1 VYFKRDGELIDVVPT
16 VQVSS
21 SVEDKINGLR
31 LEKSSSSRA
40 LTGRD
45 LDDTKVQK
53 SLSLL
58 ELEGKLARLGQDGPQ
73 GSDKGQEQESES
85 DPKTTTEAI
94 PETVVSREF
103 PHWVQSSDPLYHFQQ
118 RQQAAGNG
126 TMEVRAM
133 LTWSLN
139 PQLDNEALF
148 SCEVHHPALS
158 MPMQAEVTL
167 STPRGPK
174 LSMSPSKARVGD
186 TVRITVQGFRLGP
199 PAVSFLHGGAI

>member
-1 VYFKRDGELIDVVPT
+1 PPKSISVVAANSPAPFSRYEAQNFTLVCIVTGAKPVPTVYFKRDGELIDVVPT

-21 SVEDKINGLR
+21 SVEDKRNGPK
-31 LEKSSSSRA
+31 LEKSWSSQA

-85 DPKTTTEAI
+85 DPETTTEAI

-103 PHWVQSSDPLYHFQQ
+103 PHWVQSGDPLYHFQQ
-118 RQQAAGNG
+118 RQQAAGDG
-126 TMEVRAM
+126 TMEVEGHAD
-133 LTWSLN
+133 LEPQ

-148 SCEVHHPALS
+148 QL
-158 MPMQAEVTL
+158 
-167 STPRGPK
+167 
-174 LSMSPSKARVGD
+174 
-186 TVRITVQGFRLGP
+186 
-199 PAVSFLHGGAI
+199 